1 MVKKEKRIA
10 DLTVEQLQSLI
21 KQTVQQAVAEV
32 LVEFSIAAEIDADI
46 TYRAEMTDYLRAAFQ
61 DRPLAVQEIESAA
74 DLDD

>member
-1 MVKKEKRIA
+1 MTKERRIA

-32 LVEFSIAAEIDADI
+32 LIEFSIAAEIDADI
-46 TYRAEMTDYLRAAFQ
+46 TYQAEMTDYLRAAFQ
-61 DRPLAVQEIESAA
+61 DRPLSIQEMESAA